1 MSTHPILNNCTVYRE
16 QTIHII
22 ECAQCA
28 IDFGIGDNFMR
39 RRREDHGTFYRPN
52 IPEPF
57 NPAVRVRDKNGDIY
71 ARIGDLWV
79 SENCIFAWADLD
91 DPVVVEP

>member
-39 RRREDHGTFYRPN
+39 RRREDHGTFYCPN
-52 IPEPF
+52 GHS
-57 NPAVRVRDKNGDIY
+57 NIY
-71 ARIGDLWV
+71 PGPTKAERK
-79 SENCIFAWADLD
+79 ETR
-91 DPVVVEP
+91 